1 MIFDESY
8 FQSPPL
14 WRRYEFLVPVIS
26 DEKIQESRMAFHVV
40 DWLPPDFG
48 AVGQH
53 AVIHARALAE
63 QGAKVCLVGLSSR
76 VTVPTRET
84 SLHSSLLEFKRLPAK
99 RYDKQDA
106 VRRLFWS
113 LRTNARLI
121 LEVIR
126 DRRSR
131 DADLLFTGSPPFML
145 FFAFF
150 AKWTRGMR
158 LIYRITDFYP
168 EVLIA
173 AYGKTTALSL
183 LQRLTWFFRHRVDEF
198 QVLGEDQR
206 RILEGHGI
214 RPDRIT
220 LLRDIPPFAMSGKET
235 AAQRPA
241 ALDGYKIL
249 LYSGNY
255 GVAHEIN
262 TVIQGLKYHHQKG
275 KARFGLWLNA
285 SGSAVSEIS
294 GALKD
299 ARIPFALTAPVNVN
313 DLAGVL
319 LAADAL
325 LISLRSEFSGYV
337 MPSKVYGCI
346 ASGKPIVF
354 VGPETS
360 DVHLLCQQAGD
371 VNYEH
376 ITPGDVE
383 GFSAALDRLASMSA
397 ERPGRLA

>member
-1 MIFDESY
+1 
-8 FQSPPL
+8 L
-14 WRRYEFLVPVIS
+14 PVTS
-26 DEKIQESRMAFHVV
+26 EKTFREAAMAFHVV

-63 QGAKVCLVGLSSR
+63 QGANVCLVGLSSR
-76 VTVPTRET
+76 ITAPTLET
-84 SLHSSLLEFKRLPAK
+84 ALNSRFLEFKRLPAK
-99 RYDKQDA
+99 RYDKQNA
-106 VRRLFWS
+106 FRRLLWS

-121 LEVIR
+121 LEVIG

-131 DADLLFTGSPPFML
+131 GADLLFTGSPPFML

-173 AYGKTTALSL
+173 AYGKTIALSL
-183 LQRLTWFFRHRVDEF
+183 LEKLTWFFRHRVDEF

-206 RILEGHGI
+206 RILEEHGI
-214 RPDRIT
+214 PPERIT
-220 LLRDIPPFAMSGKET
+220 LLRDIPPFAMTGSE
-235 AAQRPA
+235 AVAQRPA
-241 ALDGYKIL
+241 ALEGYKIL

-262 TVIQGLKYHHQKG
+262 TVIQGLKYHHQRG
-275 KARFGLWLNA
+275 RGRFGLWLNA
-285 SGSAVSEIS
+285 SGSAVSDILDTLRNT
-294 GALKD
+294 GV
-299 ARIPFALTAPVNVN
+299 PVVLTPPVNVN

-325 LISLRSEFSGYV
+325 LISLRNEFSGYV
-337 MPSKVYGCI
+337 MPSKVYGCL
-346 ASGKPIVF
+346 ASGRPIVF
-354 VGPETS
+354 VGPATS
-360 DVHLLCQQAGD
+360 DVHLLCQQAANLSYD
-371 VNYEH
+371 H
-376 ITPGDVE
+376 IMPGDAE
-383 GFSAALDRLASMSA
+383 GFSAALDRLAEMSGP
-397 ERPGRLA
+397 RSGKLT

>member
-1 MIFDESY
+1 
-8 FQSPPL
+8 
-14 WRRYEFLVPVIS
+14 
-26 DEKIQESRMAFHVV
+26 MAFHVV

-63 QGAKVCLVGLSSR
+63 QGAKVCLVGLSSQI
-76 VTVPTRET
+76 TSPTLET

-106 VRRLFWS
+106 VRRLLWS
-113 LRTNARLI
+113 LGTNSRLI
-121 LEVIR
+121 REVIR

-131 DADLLFTGSPPFML
+131 GADLLFTGSPPFML
-145 FFAFF
+145 YFAFF
-150 AKWTRGMR
+150 AKWLRGMR

-173 AYGKTTALSL
+173 AYGKTAGLSL
-183 LQRLTWFFRHRVDEF
+183 LERLTWFFRHRVDEF

-206 RILEGHGI
+206 RILEDHGVA
-214 RPDRIT
+214 PERIT
-220 LLRDIPPFAMSGKET
+220 LLRDIPPFAMTGKET
-235 AAQRPA
+235 VAQRPA
-241 ALDGYKIL
+241 ALEGYRIL

-275 KARFGLWLNA
+275 CARFGLWLNA
-285 SGSAVSEIS
+285 SGSAVSEVVS
-294 GALKD
+294 SLKE
-299 ARIPFALTAPVNVN
+299 AGVPVAVTEPVDVK

-325 LISLRSEFSGYV
+325 LISLRSAFSGYV
-337 MPSKVYGCI
+337 MPSKVYGCL
-346 ASGKPIVF
+346 ASRRPIVF
-354 VGPETS
+354 VGPATS
-360 DVHLLCQQAGD
+360 DVHLLCRRAGD
-371 VNYEH
+371 VVYEH
-376 ITPGDVE
+376 IMPGDVV
-383 GFSAALDRLASMSA
+383 GFSAALDRLAETA
-397 ERPGRLA
+397 EPPSDH